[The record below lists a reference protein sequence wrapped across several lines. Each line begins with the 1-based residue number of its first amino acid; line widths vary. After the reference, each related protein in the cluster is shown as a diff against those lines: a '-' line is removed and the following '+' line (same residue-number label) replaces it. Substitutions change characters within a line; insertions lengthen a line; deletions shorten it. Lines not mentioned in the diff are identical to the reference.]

1 MADARRALAFA
12 LFEAAVAAASAAH
25 CVPDNLPPAPA
36 KGRLI
41 LFGAGKGGAE
51 MVRVAIRHYLATDP
65 DLRSRLGGVAVTRY
79 GYGAATDPLA
89 CREAGH
95 PLPDQAGV
103 NASGEML
110 ALARSATEDDLVVV
124 LLSGGAS
131 ANLTFPAPGLTLAD
145 KQAVS
150 RALLRSGAE
159 INEVNTVRRHLSQ
172 IKGGKL
178 AAAAFPARVVT
189 LAISDVPG
197 DAPAAIGSGPTVP
210 DPSTLADALAVVE
223 RHKLVLPD
231 AVMVALR
238 DPANETLKPGD
249 PVFANTSYKII
260 ATARDSLAA
269 AAKQAASAGYEP
281 IMLGD
286 RVTGEARELGAAHG
300 RMAREL
306 AAAGRRAAIISGGE
320 CTVTVVGNGK
330 GGPNQEYA
338 LGLAV
343 AIEGDRRIVGIA
355 ADTDGTDGGAGLA
368 SDPAG
373 AYVDATSAARAREA
387 GRDPAAHLANNDST
401 AVFDAI
407 GDLVNPGPTRTNV
420 SDFRAVLVDPSLGDR
435 G

>member
-12 LFEAAVAAASAAH
+12 LYDAAVAAASPAN
-25 CVPDNLPPAPA
+25 CVPANLPPAPA
-36 KGRLI
+36 TGRLI
-41 LFGAGKGGAE
+41 LLGAGKGGAE
-51 MVRVAIRHYLATDP
+51 MVRVAIRHYLAADP
-65 DLRSRLGGVAVTRY
+65 DLRPRLGGVAVTRY
-79 GYGAATDPLA
+79 GYGSETDPLA

-95 PLPDQAGV
+95 PLPDQASV
-103 NASGEML
+103 AASGEML
-110 ALARSATEDDLVVV
+110 ALAKAATADDLVVV

-150 RALLRSGAE
+150 RALLRSGAD
-159 INEVNTVRRHLSQ
+159 INEINTVRRHLSQ

-178 AAAAFPARVVT
+178 AAAAFPARIVT

-223 RHKLVLPD
+223 RYRLALPEP
-231 AVMVALR
+231 VMAALR

-249 PVFANTSYKII
+249 PVFAGSTYRII

-269 AAKQAASAGYEP
+269 AARQAADAGYEP
-281 IMLGD
+281 IVLGD
-286 RVTGEARELGAAHG
+286 RVTGEARELGAAHAA
-300 RMAREL
+300 MAREL

-343 AIEGDRRIVGIA
+343 AIEGDRRLVGIA
-355 ADTDGTDGGAGLA
+355 GDTDGTDGGAGLA
-368 SDPAG
+368 TDPAG
-373 AYVDATSAARAREA
+373 AFVDSTSAARARAA
-387 GRDPAAHLANNDST
+387 GRDPAKHLANNDST
-401 AVFDAI
+401 DLFDAI

-420 SDFRAVLVDPSLGDR
+420 SDFRAVLVDPAA
-435 G
+435 

>member
-12 LFEAAVAAASAAH
+12 LFEAAVAAASAAN
-25 CVPDNLPPAPA
+25 CVPGNLPPVPPR
-36 KGRLI
+36 GRLV

-51 MVRVAIRHYLATDP
+51 MVRVAIRHYLAADP
-65 DLRSRLGGVAVTRY
+65 DLRPRLGGVAVTRY
-79 GYGAATDPLA
+79 GYGAETDPLA

-95 PLPDQAGV
+95 PLPDEASV
-103 NASGEML
+103 SASGEML
-110 ALARSATEDDLVVV
+110 ALAKAATADDLVVV

-150 RALLRSGAE
+150 RALLRSGAD
-159 INEVNTVRRHLSQ
+159 INEINTVRRHLSQ

-178 AAAAFPARVVT
+178 AAAAFPARIVT

-223 RHKLVLPD
+223 RYRLALPD
-231 AVMVALR
+231 QVMAALR

-249 PVFANTSYKII
+249 PVFANTTYRII

-269 AAKQAASAGYEP
+269 AAKQAADAGYEP
-281 IMLGD
+281 IVLGD
-286 RVTGEARELGAAHG
+286 RVTGEARELGAAHAA
-300 RMAREL
+300 MAREL

-320 CTVTVVGNGK
+320 CTVTVAGNGK

-355 ADTDGTDGGAGLA
+355 GDTDGTDGGAGLA
-368 SDPAG
+368 TDPAG
-373 AYVDATSAARAREA
+373 AYVDATSAARARAA
-387 GRDPAAHLANNDST
+387 GRDPAKHLANNDST
-401 AVFDAI
+401 ALFDAI

-420 SDFRAVLVDPSLGDR
+420 SDFRAVLVDPQAQ
-435 G
+435 

>member
-1 MADARRALAFA
+1 MADARRALAFS
-12 LFEAAVAAASAAH
+12 LYDAAVAAASAAS
-25 CVPDNLPPAPA
+25 CVPQNLPPAPPS
-36 KGRLI
+36 GRLI
-41 LFGAGKGGAE
+41 LFGAGKGGAD
-51 MVRVAIRHYLATDP
+51 MVRVAIRHYLAGDP
-65 DLRSRLGGVAVTRY
+65 DLRPRLGGVAVTRY
-79 GYGAATDPLA
+79 GYGCETDPLA

-95 PLPDQAGV
+95 PLPDAASV
-103 NASGEML
+103 SASGEML
-110 ALARSATEDDLVVV
+110 TLAKAATKDDLVVV

-131 ANLTFPAPGLTLAD
+131 ANLTYPAPGLTLAD

-150 RALLRSGAE
+150 RALLRSGAD
-159 INEVNTVRRHLSQ
+159 INEINTVRRHLSQ

-178 AAAAFPARVVT
+178 AAAVFPAKLVT

-197 DAPAAIGSGPTVP
+197 DAPAAIGSGPTVG
-210 DPSTLADALAVVE
+210 DPTTLADARAVVE
-223 RHKLVLPD
+223 KYRLALPEP
-231 AVMVALR
+231 VMAALR

-249 PVFANTSYKII
+249 PVFAGSTYRII

-269 AAKQAASAGYEP
+269 AAKRVAEAGYEP

-286 RVTGEARELGAAHG
+286 RVTGEARELGAAHAA
-300 RMAREL
+300 MAREL

-355 ADTDGTDGGAGLA
+355 GDTDGTDGGAGLA
-368 SDPAG
+368 TDPAG
-373 AYVDATSAARAREA
+373 AFVDATSAARARA
-387 GRDPAAHLANNDST
+387 IGRDPAKHLANNDST
-401 AVFDAI
+401 ALFDAI

-420 SDFRAVLVDPSLGDR
+420 SDFRAVLVDPAM
-435 G
+435 